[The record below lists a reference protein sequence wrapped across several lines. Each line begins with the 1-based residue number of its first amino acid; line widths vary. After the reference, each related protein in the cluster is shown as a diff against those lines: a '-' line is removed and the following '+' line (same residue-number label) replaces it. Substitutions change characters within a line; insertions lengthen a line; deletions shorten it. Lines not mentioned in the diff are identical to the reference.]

1 MYVCGRNYS
10 QLKFTDMK
18 KLLFLFA
25 VLFIGANTFAQ
36 TGQVDVT
43 VTGINIEKGG
53 IVKIG
58 LYEKDGFPAIG
69 KEIIGKDVKV
79 IGSEVMVT
87 LKDIPAGT
95 YAIAII
101 QDKNSDGEHNTNLF
115 GVPKELYG
123 FSNNVYGRFGPPNF
137 EDVSFNVENGK
148 TVSKTINLE

>member
-1 MYVCGRNYS
+1 
-10 QLKFTDMK
+10 MK
-18 KLLFLFA
+18 KIAFLIA
-25 VLFIGANTFAQ
+25 VLFLGANIYAQ

-43 VTGINIEKGG
+43 VTGINVKKGG

-69 KEIIGKDVKV
+69 KEIIGKDIKV
-79 IGSEVMVT
+79 TGSEVTVT
-87 LKDIPAGT
+87 LKDIPTGT

-115 GVPKELYG
+115 GVPNESYG
-123 FSNNVYGRFGPPNF
+123 FSNNIYGRFGPPDF